1 MKVSRLIELLKDL
14 DQDATITLLVDAEC
28 IPIKGIEDL
37 KVAVELL
44 AGLGYQPET
53 AKDGLGFVIYGDQAE

>member
-37 KVAVELL
+37 R
-44 AGLGYQPET
+44 YQ
-53 AKDGLGFVIYGDQAE
+53 GFVIYGDQAE